1 MQTRIYVDF
10 ENVASSGI
18 TGISNLKEDDSVII
32 FYTTAADKLRFAEV
46 VEVKDTKAEV
56 RVRKVESGTKN
67 ALDFQL
73 LTILFLDQKKEGD
86 AEYIIVSNDRG
97 YDAAIMIAKE
107 NGSAPLRRASSI
119 REIVKARKHVAEEDM
134 SEPVEEEDM
143 FEPADDNWG
152 LTEMDFGEAPSDM
165 SADGT
170 GGIHDTGG
178 AVPEE
183 KNDDDETIPA
193 TASSIAR
200 QHMGSAQG
208 HYTQKLRWKR
218 IRMFLGDN
226 GIAANDDECRFISNT
241 LNETKSRAEFY
252 KMFVR
257 HYGMKAAPEY
267 YNKVKKFYVQLA
279 AI

>member
-32 FYTTAADKLRFAEV
+32 FYTAAADKLRFAEV
-46 VEVKDTKAEV
+46 VEVMDIKAEV
-56 RVRKVESGTKN
+56 RFRKVESGTKN

-73 LTILFLDQKKEGD
+73 ITILFLDQKKEGD

-119 REIVKARKHVAEEDM
+119 REIVKARKHVAD
-134 SEPVEEEDM
+134 EDM

-170 GGIHDTGG
+170 GDIHDTGG

-183 KNDDDETIPA
+183 KYDDDETITA

-200 QHMGSAQG
+200 QHIDSAQG
-208 HYTQKLRWKR
+208 HYTHRLRWKR
-218 IRMFLGDN
+218 IRKFLGDN
-226 GIAANDDECRFISNT
+226 KIEVSDDECRFISNT
-241 LNETKSRAEFY
+241 LNETKSRADFY
-252 KMFVR
+252 KMFVK
-257 HYGMKAAPEY
+257 HYGMKTAPGY
-267 YNKVKKFYVQLA
+267 YNKIKDFYVQLA

>member
-73 LTILFLDQKKEGD
+73 LTILFLDQKKEGN

-119 REIVKARKHVAEEDM
+119 REIVKARKHVED
-134 SEPVEEEDM
+134 EDM
-143 FEPADDNWG
+143 FEPADDDWG

-183 KNDDDETIPA
+183 KNDDDETITA

-200 QHMGSAQG
+200 QHIDSAQG